1 MIRKFYVFLLCV
13 LLLPFFVFSQENIA
27 LTDTSTD
34 SVAENNAGSG
44 SVVENVNNLSESK
57 IPFPIRFRGSV
68 SAVFSYLFDCQ
79 DGVNHPG
86 HFAPI
91 CYDKNDYREA
101 GKHHGEDGAGRIVG
115 GNYGGVQMELYNE
128 YGFSVPVLN
137 FDTPLTKDNF
147 LQFKILSQLSPVTL
161 NVGGTMTLAAAAFLQ
176 FQFGF
181 FIGGA
186 WEVPAFN
193 VTGTGIKADNEGNF
207 VAMSFDA
214 PILQLWFKP
223 TFQFDLAYVLPPAY
237 QKWTHFFILANPQF
251 QYQHYFGVDYD
262 QPYIYKADYGMQ
274 FNGWKLTGDFTTGY
288 RIFIR
293 EDNSGTQDRFLK
305 ITNYTII
312 LTFAFYLHIDHL
324 NLSHY
329 EDSKMENGGW
339 GSDFASI
346 NFGPA
351 LRLDLPYHIWAQF
364 FFLFRNDRAYTD
376 DTFAYADF
384 RKRTYEDYYV
394 FAKSVGFFIGWDF

>member
-1 MIRKFYVFLLCV
+1 MTKTFYLLLLCC
-13 LLLPFFVFSQENIA
+13 LFLPFTTFSQDNADVSDDVTASSASVIENI
-27 LTDTSTD
+27 
-34 SVAENNAGSG
+34 NNIS
-44 SVVENVNNLSESK
+44 SQK

-68 SAVFSYLFDCQ
+68 SAVFTYLFDCQ
-79 DGVNHPG
+79 DGITHPG
-86 HFAPI
+86 HFASI

-101 GKHHGEDGAGRIVG
+101 GKHHGDDGVGRVVG
-115 GNYGGVQMELYNE
+115 GNYGGVQLELYNE

-147 LQFKILSQLSPVTL
+147 LQFKAISQLSPVTL
-161 NVGGTMTLAAAAFLQ
+161 NAGATLTLAAAAFLQ

-181 FIGGA
+181 LIGGA
-186 WEVPAFN
+186 WDVPAFN
-193 VTGTGIKADNEGNF
+193 VTGTGITADDDGNRIT
-207 VAMSFDA
+207 MSFDA
-214 PILQLWFKP
+214 PILQFWFKP

-237 QKWTHFFILANPQF
+237 QKWTHFFLVANPQF
-251 QYQHYFGVDYD
+251 LYQHYFGVDYD

-274 FNGWKLTGDFTTGY
+274 FNGWKLTGDFMTGY

-305 ITNYTII
+305 VTNYTTI
-312 LTFAFYLHIDHL
+312 LTFAFYLQIDHL

-329 EDSKMENGGW
+329 NDSKMKNGGW
-339 GSDFASI
+339 GSDFASA

-351 LRLDLPYHIWAQF
+351 LRLDLPYHIWTQF
-364 FFLFRNDRAYTD
+364 FFLFRNDRTYTD

-384 RKRTYEDYYV
+384 RKRVYEDYYI
-394 FAKSVGFFIGWDF
+394 FSKCIGFFIGWDF